1 MGTTHKGNNLTKLVF
16 PELATFPIRHGLFPK
31 QLDNEGKVDSPKN
44 EDICQSLGAQRFC
57 DLHQVHSTTVRHV
70 KKTTPQGLPG
80 DGLYTQ
86 EPWFSLHIRHSD
98 CQPAIFYDPEK
109 HVIANV
115 HAGWRGLV
123 GNIYSV
129 TVATLKKVFHS
140 RPQDLIV
147 IVGPSLGPEYAV
159 YPDYQE
165 LFPASFFP
173 LMLEKN
179 HMDFRAVARKQL
191 LDLGISRS
199 KITIS
204 ERCTYKEHDTFFS
217 SRYRNLHSDP
227 QEKNPHTKKSN
238 VTAVLL
244 LPRE

>member
-1 MGTTHKGNNLTKLVF
+1 MTTYANLKKLSF
-16 PELATFPIRHGLFPK
+16 PELSDFPIRHGLFPK
-31 QLDNEGKVDSPKN
+31 QIDSEGKIFSPKN
-44 EDICQSLGAQRFC
+44 EDICQDLGAKKFC
-57 DLHQVHSTTVRHV
+57 DLQQVHSTTLLHA
-70 KKTTPQGLPG
+70 TQTSPQRSPG

-86 EPWFSLHIRHSD
+86 EPLLSLHIRHSD

-123 GNIYSV
+123 GNIYAV
-129 TVATLKKVFHS
+129 TVSILKKVFHS
-140 RPQDLIV
+140 NPQDLIV
-147 IVGPSLGPEYAV
+147 VIGPSLGPKHAI
-159 YPDYQE
+159 YPDYKE
-165 LFPASFFP
+165 LFPPSFFP
-173 LMLEKN
+173 LMPKEN

-191 LDLGISRS
+191 LNLGISRS

-204 ERCTYKEHDTFFS
+204 ERCTYEEHDIFFS
-217 SRYRNLHSDP
+217 SRYRNAHSDP
-227 QEKNPHTKKSN
+227 NERDPHTKKNN

>member
-1 MGTTHKGNNLTKLVF
+1 MHNNSSLKKILF
-16 PELATFPIRHGLFPK
+16 LELADFPISHGLFPK
-31 QLDNEGKVDSPKN
+31 QQDSSGKIYSPTNEEVS
-44 EDICQSLGAQRFC
+44 QSLGARKFC
-57 DLHQVHSTTVRHV
+57 DLQQIHSTTLLRTTY
-70 KKTTPQGLPG
+70 TTPPGRPG

-86 EPWFSLHIRHSD
+86 EPLLSLHIRHSD

-109 HVIANV
+109 HVLANV

-123 GNIYSV
+123 GNIYAT
-129 TVATLKKVFHS
+129 TVAILRKAFYS

-147 IVGPSLGPEYAV
+147 VIGPSLGPEHAI
-159 YPDYQE
+159 YPDYKE
-165 LFPASFFP
+165 LFPQSFFS
-173 LMLEKN
+173 LMPREN

-199 KITIS
+199 KIIIS
-204 ERCTYKEHDTFFS
+204 ELCTYQEHDTFFS
-217 SRYRNLHSDP
+217 SRYRNAYSDP
-227 QEKNPHTKKSN
+227 NERDPYTKKNN